1 MVRDE
6 GKSEGRKSSEEAVLW
21 SSERETM
28 EGWGPVGTHGQS
40 LVRR

>member
-1 MVRDE
+1 MKARVRAE
-6 GKSEGRKSSEEAVLW
+6 RAVKKAVLW